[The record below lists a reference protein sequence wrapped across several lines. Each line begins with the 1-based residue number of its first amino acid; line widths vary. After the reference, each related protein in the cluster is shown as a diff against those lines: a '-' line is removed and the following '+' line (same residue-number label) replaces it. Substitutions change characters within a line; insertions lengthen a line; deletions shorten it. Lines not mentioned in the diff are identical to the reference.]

1 MVRASYKDNSKKI
14 SEAIRRAPKK
24 LKIEMIAAME
34 RHALFF
40 EGEVLK
46 GFARGN
52 RIGPFRRT
60 ASVTKLGIRSGTLS
74 RSLRHKIIGKD
85 GRKLSSLRLRM
96 TVGNARTPYARLVHD
111 GSKGLPGGV
120 IKARPG
126 GALAIPLPDNL
137 TPAGNVRFKNLRNV
151 SNTFI
156 TTSKAGNAIIARK
169 VGRGKK
175 KKLQYLAILKDEVE
189 VPARPYFV
197 NVFNSPKVRADGE
210 RRFLSAAN
218 RALRN
223 IEGNRRG

>member
-1 MVRASYKDNSKKI
+1 VVRASYKDNSKKI
-14 SEAIRRAPKK
+14 SEAIRRAPKN

-60 ASVTKLGIRSGTLS
+60 ASATKLGIRSGTLS
-74 RSLRHKIIGKD
+74 RSLRHKIIGKN

-96 TVGNARTPYARLVHD
+96 TVGNSRTPYARIVHD
-111 GSKGLPGGV
+111 GGT
-120 IKARPG
+120 IRARPG
-126 GALAIPLPDNL
+126 GALAVPLPDNL
-137 TPAGNVRFKNLRNV
+137 TPAGNVRFKKLRNV

-175 KKLQYLAILKDEVE
+175 KKLQYLAILKDEVTLR
-189 VPARPYFV
+189 PRPYFV